1 MEFFD
6 GNSLRPW
13 AAQFLIVLFL
23 VGGVFVFA
31 VGTGLLVANAE
42 MQRIFAT
49 LNRWVS
55 TRRVLRPLEI
65 PRDTTQFVRKYRRWI
80 GAFFIAGAC
89 YSIYGLGIS
98 FNEQAF
104 VSLLNMQS
112 WPKYFAAWLAASARW
127 ILLLGNAAAIVAGIM
142 LELFPDKLAMLETK
156 GGHWFSDRQI
166 AKGADAINDPLDRL
180 VATYPRIAGSIIALV
195 GVLMMADFGFMWFKL
210 L

>member
-6 GNSLRPW
+6 SNTFRPW

-23 VGGVFVFA
+23 VGGAFVFA
-31 VGTGLLVANAE
+31 VGTGLVVSNAG
-42 MQRIFAT
+42 MQRIFAR

-65 PRDTTQFVRKYRRWI
+65 PHDTTQFVRKYRRWI
-80 GAFFIAGAC
+80 GAFFIVGAC
-89 YSIYGLGIS
+89 YAIYGLVAS
-98 FNEQAF
+98 YNERAF
-104 VSLLNMQS
+104 VSMLDMQT
-112 WPKYFAAWLAASARW
+112 WPRYFAAWLAESARW

-142 LELFPDKLAMLETK
+142 LELAPDKLAALETK

-166 AKGADAINDPLDRL
+166 AKGADTINDPLDRL
-180 VATYPRIAGSIIALV
+180 VATYPRFAGCIIALV
-195 GVLMMADFGFMWFKL
+195 GALMMADFGFMWFKL